1 MGDIVDSANG
11 ILSSAQMKAA
21 EILEGCGDFR
31 EAVGEDY
38 MLKRIR
44 DEKTLK
50 KLMKMKAARG
60 LALND
65 Q

>member
-1 MGDIVDSANG
+1 MGDMIDSANG
-11 ILSSAQMKAA
+11 ILSSAQTKAA
-21 EILEGCGDFR
+21 EIFEGCGDFK

-38 MLKRIR
+38 MLNRIR

-50 KLMKMKAARG
+50 KLMKMKVARG
-60 LALND
+60 LALDD

>member
-1 MGDIVDSANG
+1 MGDIIDSANG
-11 ILSSAQMKAA
+11 IMSSAQTKAA
-21 EILEGCGDFR
+21 EILECCGDFR

-38 MLKRIR
+38 MLKAIR

-50 KLMKMKAARG
+50 KLMKMKVARG
-60 LALND
+60 LTLDD